1 MSLMG
6 KIAFFPDTPKNANP
20 RNSLLNDL
28 FTTPPPSSNSSS
40 SSSSS
45 GTSNASSPGKSSSKS
60 KIAIGVTLGIVLPL
74 ILAGVIFWFVR
85 RRRRAGGAD
94 CQTLKS
100 NRDSNGHSY
109 SEYMPAG
116 AGGGSGDGGNKANR
130 ILGQDLE
137 LDPPTLSSQRYL
149 RASAAELDSTP
160 IRTPEPSESTI
171 QEYAEKEG

>member
-1 MSLMG
+1 MSSMG
-6 KIAFFPDTPKNANP
+6 KIPFFPDTPKNANP

-28 FTTPPPSSNSSS
+28 FTTSPPSSN
-40 SSSSS
+40 SSSS
-45 GTSNASSPGKSSSKS
+45 GTSNASSSGKSSSKS

-85 RRRRAGGAD
+85 RRRRASGED

-109 SEYMPAG
+109 SEYIP
-116 AGGGSGDGGNKANR
+116 AGGGGGGTGDGGNKANR

-149 RASAAELDSTP
+149 KASAAELDSTP

-171 QEYAEKEG
+171 QGYSEKEG